1 MFLFIR
7 IIKSFLCQLDDQQE
21 EGNQDMT
28 TTNRAGHKINRRR
41 FLQII
46 GIAGAATAGW
56 KFGLFGTTRP
66 LQVAHAS
73 LPIMGT
79 VMNISL
85 YGPDRE
91 ACQEALQ
98 QTTALMRGL
107 EGQLSRHQPDSEVAT
122 LNRHGSLTAANP
134 DLLQVLHLA
143 TGLSRKTDGAFDI
156 TVLPL
161 LRYQQE
167 VLTGSAADPDRH
179 HSAHALIGYGGL
191 RVDRDSVSFAS
202 PGMGISLDGIGK
214 GYIVDLGVASLRQ
227 KGFANLYVEA
237 GGDLMV
243 TGNKEGRV
251 PWRIGLRP
259 PRPQSGR
266 PLVTLAV
273 SDRAVATSGDYLQA
287 FTADLREHHII
298 DPRSGFSPPELASCT
313 VTAPN
318 VAIADGL
325 ATALMVLGR
334 QAALDL
340 IESLPDCE
348 AYLVDKAL
356 QPSHTSGFFS

>member
-1 MFLFIR
+1 
-7 IIKSFLCQLDDQQE
+7 
-21 EGNQDMT
+21 MT
-28 TTNRAGHKINRRR
+28 TANRADRKVTRRR
-41 FLQII
+41 FLHII

-85 YGPDRE
+85 YGPDRQ

-98 QTTALMRGL
+98 QTTAVMRGL
-107 EGQLSRHQPDSEVAT
+107 EGHLSRHQPDSEVAT
-122 LNRHGSLTAANP
+122 LNRHGSLTSANP
-134 DLLQVLHLA
+134 DLLQVLQLA

-161 LRYQQE
+161 LRYQE
-167 VLTGSAADPDRH
+167 ELLNGSPADPDRH
-179 HSAHALIGYGGL
+179 HDAHALVGYGGL
-191 RVDRDSVSFAS
+191 QVDRDNVSLAS

-214 GYIVDLGVASLRQ
+214 GYIVDQGVASLRQ

-287 FTADLREHHII
+287 FTADLRQHHII

-334 QAALDL
+334 QTALDL